1 MPVPVLS
8 RVLHACLS
16 VLVVVGGAH
25 SLNAQKPSA
34 NLAAEKWVIKKIANG
49 EEAHLVKAFPN
60 AEDRKLSAS
69 FIQKL
74 LTNSV
79 KGLKVGTRGVHLFD
93 ASVADPIDLENEEIP
108 FPFALSNFIFES
120 NVLFKNTL
128 IRGDMNFSKS
138 HFEKRADFEDIK
150 LDGDALF
157 FEVTF
162 ASGVS
167 FLGAH
172 VRAFECRSCQFTATD
187 KEARFAETHIDLHAD
202 FSKAGFKGPA
212 NFRTMYVEQTIY
224 FGNDTTFD
232 DSVSFNN
239 AEIKKDFMAL
249 GVHLKNKTQDPNFY
263 GLKVNGNA
271 VFNNSVFDGGLD
283 LRKADIG
290 GNLEFENVRANN
302 TERQKA
308 LSGLKADGILFDGA
322 QFAPP
327 YWLNAMS
334 YRLIS
339 YNMDDE
345 ALLSFVGKSEY
356 KPDVYST
363 LESFYQRS
371 GDVYAA
377 RDVYVAW
384 KNRERDAAF
393 SKFPLRGIWMWVQ
406 YVTTGYGKFLVRALL
421 WALLFILVG
430 CVLFWKESGM
440 ETQDANDAAKYK
452 GRYHP
457 IWYSLATFLPIVSL
471 PDASIWEPRQDRK
484 LARFYLRLHIIFGY
498 LLIPIG
504 LAAWTGIIK

>member
-1 MPVPVLS
+1 MAVPVLS
-8 RVLHACLS
+8 RVLHVYLALLLL
-16 VLVVVGGAH
+16 LVGAH
-25 SLNAQKPSA
+25 SVNAQTPSA
-34 NLAAEKWVIKKIANG
+34 NVAAEKWIITKIANG
-49 EEAHLVKAFPN
+49 KEAHLVKAFPN
-60 AEDRKLSAS
+60 AKDRRVSAS

-79 KGLKVGTRGVHLFD
+79 KGLKVGTRGVHIFD
-93 ASVADPIDLENEEIP
+93 AVVSDPIDLKDEEIP
-108 FPFALSNFIFES
+108 FPFSLSNCIFEN
-120 NVLFKNTL
+120 NVLFRNTS
-128 IRGDMNFSKS
+128 IRGDMSFAKS
-138 HFEKRADFEDIK
+138 QFRKVADFEDIT
-150 LDGDALF
+150 LEGDAF
-157 FEVTF
+157 FPEVTF

-172 VRAFECRSCQFTATD
+172 VKAFDCMGCQFTATD
-187 KEARFAETHIDLHAD
+187 KEARFEEMHIDVNAI
-202 FSKAGFKGPA
+202 FRKVEFKGPA
-212 NFRTMYVEQTIY
+212 NFQTMYVEQTIY
-224 FGNDTTFD
+224 FGDDVIFD
-232 DSVSFNN
+232 DSVSFVN
-239 AEIKKDFMAL
+239 AEIKKDFMAI
-249 GVHLKNKTQDPNFY
+249 GVQFKNKAQDPNFF
-263 GLKVNGNA
+263 GLKVHGNA
-271 VFNNSVFDGGLD
+271 VFNNSVFDGGFD

-290 GNLEFENVRANN
+290 GNLEFENVRAGN
-302 TERQKA
+302 TERAKK
-308 LSGLKADGILFDGA
+308 LSGLKADGILFGSA

-334 YRLIS
+334 YRMIS

-363 LESFYQRS
+363 LESFYQHT

-440 ETQDANDAAKYK
+440 ETQDASDAAKYK

-457 IWYSLATFLPIVSL
+457 VWYSLATFLPIVSL

>member
-8 RVLHACLS
+8 RVLHACLPLVLLLMGAYS
-16 VLVVVGGAH
+16 V
-25 SLNAQKPSA
+25 NAQTPPA
-34 NLAAEKWVIKKIANG
+34 NVAAEKWIIRKIAKG
-49 EEAHLVKAFPN
+49 EEAHLIEAFPN
-60 AEDRKLSAS
+60 AEDRKLSGS

-79 KGLKVGTRGVHLFD
+79 KGLKVGTRGIHIYD
-93 ASVADPIDLENEEIP
+93 AVVSDPIDLHNEEIP
-108 FPFALSNFIFES
+108 FPFSLSNFSFES
-120 NVLFKNTL
+120 DVLFRNTV

-138 HFEKRADFEDIK
+138 QFNKSVDFEDIK
-150 LDGDALF
+150 VEGDAF
-157 FEVTF
+157 FPEVTF
-162 ASGVS
+162 ANRVS
-167 FLGAH
+167 FVGAH
-172 VRAFECRSCQFTATD
+172 VRAFQCQSCQFTATD
-187 KEARFAETHIDLHAD
+187 QVASFEEMHIDLNAI
-202 FSKAGFKGPA
+202 FSKVWFKGPA
-212 NFRTMYVEQTIY
+212 SFRTMYVEQTLY
-224 FGNDTTFD
+224 FGDDTTFD
-232 DSVSFNN
+232 EAVTFLN
-239 AEIKKDFMAL
+239 AEIKKDFMAI
-249 GVHLKNKTQDPNFY
+249 GVHFKNKAQDPNFF
-263 GLKVNGNA
+263 GLKVHGNA

-283 LRKADIG
+283 LRKADID
-290 GNLEFENVRANN
+290 GNLEFENVIASN
-302 TERQKA
+302 TERAKT
-308 LSGLKADGILFDGA
+308 LSGLKADGVLFNGA

-334 YRLIS
+334 YRMIS

-363 LESFYQRS
+363 LESFYQRG

-384 KNRERDAAF
+384 KNRERDAAL

-440 ETQDANDAAKYK
+440 ETQDASDSAKYK

>member
-1 MPVPVLS
+1 MPVTLLS
-8 RVLHACLS
+8 RVLRTCLPLLLLS
-16 VLVVVGGAH
+16 GGAH
-25 SLNAQKPSA
+25 SLNAQTTPG
-34 NLAAEKWVIKKIANG
+34 NVAAEKWVIKKIANG
-49 EEAHLVKAFPN
+49 EEAHLGEAFPN
-60 AEDRKLSAS
+60 VEDRKLSAS

-79 KGLKVGTRGVHLFD
+79 KGLKVGTRGIHIFD
-93 ASVADPIDLENEEIP
+93 AVISDSIDLHNDEIP
-108 FPFALSNFIFES
+108 FPFSLSNFSFEGDV
-120 NVLFKNTL
+120 VLRKTS
-128 IRGDMNFSKS
+128 IRGDINFRKS
-138 HFEKRADFEDIK
+138 QFKKFANFEDIK
-150 LDGDALF
+150 VDGDAF
-157 FEVTF
+157 FSEVIF

-172 VRAFECRSCQFTATD
+172 VRNFDCVSCQFTATD
-187 KEARFAETHIDLHAD
+187 KEALFESMQIDMNAI
-202 FSKAGFKGPA
+202 FRKVGFKGPA
-212 NFRTMYVEQTIY
+212 NFRTLNVEHNIY
-224 FGNDTTFD
+224 FGDDTTFD
-232 DSVSFNN
+232 DSVSFFN
-239 AEIKKDFMAL
+239 AEIKKDFMAI
-249 GVHLKNKTQDPNFY
+249 GVHFKNKAQDPNFF
-263 GLKVNGNA
+263 GLKVHGNA

-283 LRKADIG
+283 LRKADID
-290 GNLEFENVRANN
+290 GNLEFENVRAGN
-302 TERQKA
+302 TERAKT

-334 YRLIS
+334 YRMIS

-363 LESFYQRS
+363 LESFYQRT

-384 KNRERDAAF
+384 KNRERDAAL

-440 ETQDANDAAKYK
+440 ETQDASDAAKYK

>member
-1 MPVPVLS
+1 MAVPVLS
-8 RVLHACLS
+8 RVLRVYLALLLL
-16 VLVVVGGAH
+16 LVGAH
-25 SLNAQKPSA
+25 SVNAQTPSA
-34 NLAAEKWVIKKIANG
+34 NVAAEKWIITKIANG
-49 EEAHLVKAFPN
+49 EEVHLVEAFPN

-79 KGLKVGTRGVHLFD
+79 KGLKVGTRGVHIFD
-93 ASVADPIDLENEEIP
+93 AVVSDSIDLQNREIP
-108 FPFALSNFIFES
+108 FLFSLSNCIFE
-120 NVLFKNTL
+120 NDVLFRNTT
-128 IRGDMNFSKS
+128 IRGDMNFAKS
-138 HFEKRADFEDIK
+138 QFKKFADFEDIK
-150 LDGDALF
+150 VDGDAF
-157 FEVTF
+157 FSEVIF

-172 VRAFECRSCQFTATD
+172 VRNFDCVSCQFTATD
-187 KEARFAETHIDLHAD
+187 KEALFESMQIDMNAI
-202 FSKAGFKGPA
+202 FRKVGFKGPA
-212 NFRTMYVEQTIY
+212 NFRTLNVEHNIY
-224 FGNDTTFD
+224 FGDDTTFD
-232 DSVSFNN
+232 DSVSFFN
-239 AEIKKDFMAL
+239 AEIKKDFMAI
-249 GVHLKNKTQDPNFY
+249 GVHFNNKAQDPNFF
-263 GLKVNGNA
+263 GLKVHGNTI
-271 VFNNSVFDGGLD
+271 FTNSIFDGGLN

-290 GNLEFENVRANN
+290 GNLELDNVIASN
-302 TERQKA
+302 TKREKS
-308 LSGLKADGILFDGA
+308 LSGLKADAILFDGA

-334 YRLIS
+334 YRMIS

-363 LESFYQRS
+363 LESFYQRT

-406 YVTTGYGKFLVRALL
+406 YVTTGYGKFLVRALY
-421 WALLFILVG
+421 WGLLFIFVG
-430 CVLFWKESGM
+430 CVFFWKESGM
-440 ETQDANDAAKYK
+440 ETQDARDAAKYQ

-457 IWYSLATFLPIVSL
+457 IWYSLATFLPIVHL
-471 PDASIWEPRQDRK
+471 PDASIWTPRQDRK

>member
-1 MPVPVLS
+1 MPVRLFLYTYLPLILLLS
-8 RVLHACLS
+8 CPQ
-16 VLVVVGGAH
+16 
-25 SLNAQKPSA
+25 SLNGQTPTA
-34 NLAAEKWVIKKIANG
+34 NVAAEKWVIRKIANG
-49 EEAHLVKAFPN
+49 EEAHLVEAFPN
-60 AEDRKLSAS
+60 AEDRKLSAL

-79 KGLKVGTRGVHLFD
+79 KGLKVGTRGIHIYD
-93 ASVADPIDLENEEIP
+93 AVVSDSIDLQNREIP
-108 FPFALSNFIFES
+108 FLFSLSNCVFE
-120 NVLFKNTL
+120 NEVLLRNTSIQGDINFAKSQFKK
-128 IRGDMNFSKS
+128 F
-138 HFEKRADFEDIK
+138 ADFEDIK
-150 LDGDALF
+150 LEGDAF
-157 FEVTF
+157 FSEVIF
-162 ASGVS
+162 ANGVN

-172 VRAFECRSCQFTATD
+172 VRNFECVSCQFFATD
-187 KEARFAETHIDLHAD
+187 KEALFESMQIDMNAI
-202 FSKAGFKGPA
+202 FSKAGFKGPS
-212 NFRTMYVEQTIY
+212 NFRSMNVGQTIY
-224 FGNDTTFD
+224 FGDETTFD
-232 DSVSFNN
+232 ESVSFVN
-239 AEIKKDFMAL
+239 AEIKKDFMVI
-249 GVHLKNKTQDPNFY
+249 GVHFKNNAQDPNFF
-263 GLKVNGNA
+263 GLKVHGNT
-271 VFNNSVFDGGLD
+271 VFNNSVFEGGLN

-290 GNLEFENVRANN
+290 GNLELENVRAGN

-334 YRLIS
+334 YRMIS

-363 LESFYQRS
+363 LESFYQRT

-406 YVTTGYGKFLVRALL
+406 YVTTGYGKFLVRALF
-421 WALLFILVG
+421 WGLLFIIVG
-430 CVLFWKESGM
+430 CVFFWKESGM
-440 ETQDANDAAKYK
+440 ETQSVNDAAKYK

-457 IWYSLATFLPIVSL
+457 IWYSLATFLPIVKL
-471 PDASIWEPRQDRK
+471 PDASIWTPREDRK
-484 LARFYLRLHIIFGY
+484 LARFYLRLHIILGY

>member
-1 MPVPVLS
+1 MPVTLLS
-8 RVLHACLS
+8 RVLRTCVPL
-16 VLVVVGGAH
+16 LLLLGGAH
-25 SLNAQKPSA
+25 SLNAKTTPA
-34 NLAAEKWVIKKIANG
+34 NVAAEKWVIKKIANG
-49 EEAHLVKAFPN
+49 EEAHLAEAFPN

-79 KGLKVGTRGVHLFD
+79 KGLKVGTRGIHIYDGIV
-93 ASVADPIDLENEEIP
+93 SDPIDLQNEEIP
-108 FPFALSNFIFES
+108 FLFSLSNCIFE
-120 NVLFKNTL
+120 NDVLFRNAS
-128 IRGDMNFSKS
+128 IRGDMNFGKS
-138 HFEKRADFEDIK
+138 QFKKLADFEDIK
-150 LDGDALF
+150 VEGDVFFSEALF
-157 FEVTF
+157 
-162 ASGVS
+162 ANGVN

-172 VRAFECRSCQFTATD
+172 IDRSLDCENSQFTATD
-187 KEARFAETHIDLHAD
+187 KAAQFENMQIDMSA
-202 FSKAGFKGPA
+202 FFRKVVFKGPA
-212 NFRTMYVEQTIY
+212 NFQTMNVDQNSLFDEA
-224 FGNDTTFD
+224 TFD
-232 DSVSFNN
+232 DAVSFLN
-239 AEIKKDFMAL
+239 AEIKKDFVAI
-249 GVHLKNKTQDPNFY
+249 GVQFKNKAQDPNFF
-263 GLKVNGNA
+263 GLKVHGNA
-271 VFNNSVFDGGLD
+271 LFNNSVFDGGLN
-283 LRKADIG
+283 LRKAEID
-290 GNLEFENVRANN
+290 GNLEFENVRAGN
-302 TERQKA
+302 TDKEKS

-322 QFAPP
+322 QFARP
-327 YWLNAMS
+327 YFLNAMS

-345 ALLSFVGKSEY
+345 ALLSFVGNSEY
-356 KPDVYST
+356 KPDVYSA
-363 LESFYQRS
+363 LESFYQRN

-430 CVLFWKESGM
+430 CVFFWKESGM

>member
-1 MPVPVLS
+1 MPVRLFLYASLPL
-8 RVLHACLS
+8 LL
-16 VLVVVGGAH
+16 LLGGPH
-25 SLNAQKPSA
+25 SLYAQTSPA
-34 NLAAEKWVIKKIANG
+34 NVAAEKWVISKIAKG
-49 EEAHLVKAFPN
+49 EEAHLVEAFPN

-74 LTNSV
+74 LTTSV
-79 KGLKVGTRGVHLFD
+79 KGLKVGTPGIHIYD
-93 ASVADPIDLENEEIP
+93 AVVSDSIDLQNREIP
-108 FPFALSNFIFES
+108 FLFSLSNCVFE
-120 NVLFKNTL
+120 NDVLLRNTS
-128 IRGDMNFSKS
+128 IKGDMNFAKS
-138 HFEKRADFEDIK
+138 QFKKFADFEDIK
-150 LDGDALF
+150 VDGDAF
-157 FEVTF
+157 FSEVIF

-172 VRAFECRSCQFTATD
+172 VRAFNCVGGCQFTATD
-187 KEARFAETHIDLHAD
+187 KEALFENMQIDMNAI
-202 FSKAGFKGPA
+202 FSKKVEFKGPA
-212 NFRTMYVEQTIY
+212 NFRTMNVGQTIY
-224 FGNDTTFD
+224 FGDETRFD
-232 DSVSFNN
+232 DSVSFFN
-239 AEIKKDFMAL
+239 AEIKKDFAAV
-249 GVHLKNKTQDPNFY
+249 GVQFRNKAQDPDFF
-263 GLKVNGNA
+263 GLKVHGNA
-271 VFNNSVFDGGLD
+271 IFKNSIFEGGLN

-290 GNLEFENVRANN
+290 GNLELENVRAGN
-302 TERQKA
+302 TEKQKA

-334 YRLIS
+334 YRMIS

-363 LESFYQRS
+363 LESFYQRT

-377 RDVYVAW
+377 RVVYVAW

-421 WALLFILVG
+421 WGLLFIIVG
-430 CVLFWKESGM
+430 CVFFWKESGM
-440 ETQDANDAAKYK
+440 ETQNVNDAAKYK

-457 IWYSLATFLPIVSL
+457 IWYSLATFLPIVKL
-471 PDASIWEPRQDRK
+471 PDASIWTPREDRK
-484 LARFYLRLHIIFGY
+484 VARFYLRLHIILGY

>member
-25 SLNAQKPSA
+25 SLNAQTPAA
-34 NLAAEKWVIKKIANG
+34 NVAAEKWVIKKIANG
-49 EEAHLVKAFPN
+49 EEAHLVEAFPN

-79 KGLKVGTRGVHLFD
+79 KGLKVSTRGVHVFD
-93 ASVADPIDLENEEIP
+93 AVVSDAIDLKDEEIQ
-108 FPFALSNFIFES
+108 FPFSLSNFSFES
-120 NVLFKNTL
+120 DVLFRNAS
-128 IRGDMNFSKS
+128 IRGDMNFGKS
-138 HFEKRADFEDIK
+138 QFRKLADFEDIK
-150 LDGDALF
+150 VEGDVFFSEAL
-157 FEVTF
+157 F

-172 VRAFECRSCQFTATD
+172 IDRSLDCENSQFTATD
-187 KEARFAETHIDLHAD
+187 KAALFENVQINMSAFFR
-202 FSKAGFKGPA
+202 KVVFKGPA
-212 NFRTMYVEQTIY
+212 NFQTMNVAQNSLFDEAT
-224 FGNDTTFD
+224 FNDA
-232 DSVSFNN
+232 VSFVN
-239 AEIKKDFMAL
+239 AEIKKDFMVL
-249 GVHLKNKTQDPNFY
+249 GVQFKNEAQDPNLF
-263 GLKVNGNA
+263 GLKVHGNA
-271 VFNNSVFDGGLD
+271 VFNNSVFYGGLN

-290 GNLEFENVRANN
+290 GNLEFENVIASN
-302 TERQKA
+302 TKREKS

-322 QFAPP
+322 QFARP
-327 YWLNAMS
+327 YFLNAMS

-393 SKFPLRGIWMWVQ
+393 SKFPLRGVWMWVQ

-421 WALLFILVG
+421 WALLFIIVG
-430 CVLFWKESGM
+430 CVFFWKESGM
-440 ETQDANDAAKYK
+440 ETQNVNDAAKYQ

-457 IWYSLATFLPIVSL
+457 IWYSLATFLPIVHL
-471 PDASIWEPRQDRK
+471 PDASIWTPRQDRK

>member
-1 MPVPVLS
+1 VL
-8 RVLHACLS
+8 
-16 VLVVVGGAH
+16 LVGAH
-25 SLNAQKPSA
+25 AVNAQTPSA
-34 NLAAEKWVIKKIANG
+34 NVAAEKWIITKIANG
-49 EEAHLVKAFPN
+49 KEAHLVEAFPN
-60 AEDRKLSAS
+60 AEDRRLSAS

-79 KGLKVGTRGVHLFD
+79 KGLKVGTRGVHIFD
-93 ASVADPIDLENEEIP
+93 AVVSDPIDLKDEEIP
-108 FPFALSNFIFES
+108 FPFSLSNFSFES
-120 NVLFKNTL
+120 DVVLRNAS

-138 HFEKRADFEDIK
+138 QFKKVADFEDIK
-150 LDGDALF
+150 VEGDAF
-157 FEVTF
+157 FPEVTF

-172 VRAFECRSCQFTATD
+172 VKAFDCQSCQFTATD
-187 KEARFAETHIDLHAD
+187 KEARFEEMHIDVNAI
-202 FSKAGFKGPA
+202 FRKVGFKGPA
-212 NFRTMYVEQTIY
+212 NFRTMYVEQTVY
-224 FGNDTTFD
+224 FGDDTTFD
-232 DSVSFNN
+232 DSVTFLN
-239 AEIKKDFMAL
+239 AEIKKDFMAI
-249 GVHLKNKTQDPNFY
+249 GVQFKNKAQDPDFF
-263 GLKVNGNA
+263 GLTVHGNA
-271 VFNNSVFDGGLD
+271 VFNESVFDGGLD

-290 GNLEFENVRANN
+290 GNLEFENVRAGN
-302 TERQKA
+302 TERVKA
-308 LSGLKADGILFDGA
+308 LSGLKADGVLFDGA

-334 YRLIS
+334 YRMIS

-345 ALLSFVGKSEY
+345 ALLSFVDKSEY

-363 LESFYQRS
+363 LESFYQRT

-421 WALLFILVG
+421 WGLLFILVG
-430 CVLFWKESGM
+430 CVFFWKESGM
-440 ETQDANDAAKYK
+440 ETQDARDADKYQ

-457 IWYSLATFLPIVSL
+457 VWYSLATFLPIVHL
-471 PDASIWEPRQDRK
+471 PDASTWTPRQDRK

>member
-1 MPVPVLS
+1 MPVLLLS
-8 RVLHACLS
+8 RVVPLLLL
-16 VLVVVGGAH
+16 LVVAH
-25 SLNAQKPSA
+25 SLNAQPTPA
-34 NLAAEKWVIKKIANG
+34 NVAAEKWVIKKIAKG
-49 EEAHLVKAFPN
+49 EEARLVEAFPN

-79 KGLKVGTRGVHLFD
+79 KGLKVGTRGVHIYD
-93 ASVADPIDLENEEIP
+93 AVVSDPIDLQNEEIP
-108 FPFALSNFIFES
+108 FPFTLSNFSFES
-120 NVLFKNTL
+120 DVVLRKTS
-128 IRGDMNFSKS
+128 IRGDMDFSKS
-138 HFEKRADFEDIK
+138 QFKKFANFEIK
-150 LDGDALF
+150 KVEGDAF
-157 FEVTF
+157 FSEAIF
-162 ASGVS
+162 ANGVS

-172 VRAFECRSCQFTATD
+172 VKNFDCVSCQFTATD
-187 KEARFAETHIDLHAD
+187 KEALFESMQIDMNAI
-202 FSKAGFKGPA
+202 FSEKVVFKGPA
-212 NFRTMYVEQTIY
+212 NFRSMNVGQTIY
-224 FGNDTTFD
+224 FGDDASFD
-232 DSVSFNN
+232 DSVSFFS
-239 AEIKKDFMAL
+239 AEIKKDFMAI
-249 GVHLKNKTQDPNFY
+249 GVHFKNTAQDPNFHS
-263 GLKVNGNA
+263 LKVDGNA
-271 VFNNSVFDGGLD
+271 VFNNSVFDGGLN

-290 GNLEFENVRANN
+290 GNLEFENVKANN
-302 TERQKA
+302 TERQKS

-334 YRLIS
+334 YRMIS

-363 LESFYQRS
+363 LESFYQRT

-430 CVLFWKESGM
+430 CVFFWKESGM
-440 ETQDANDAAKYK
+440 ETQDENDAAKYK

-471 PDASIWEPRQDRK
+471 PDASIWTPRQDRK